1 MGGSEWLL
9 CATLQAPAAARCS
22 SCFCLRPDI
31 AFSPFAWLWW
41 RVIFPPCKH
50 ASACRVLPGADR
62 RRAAGPHL
70 EPMCVRTSAAVNQR
84 KSNQSLGNLSEEQ
97 KCVFLQICRLV
108 FCHPVRKPR
117 FCFLP
122 SQETD
127 VVSWNLCHFLHNP
140 LKQNKIPFRSTRGI
154 KPASPLCNCLD
165 PDALWKPVT
174 ASFEAQITQVS
185 SLWGH
190 F

>member
-1 MGGSEWLL
+1 M
-9 CATLQAPAAARCS
+9 
-22 SCFCLRPDI
+22 
-31 AFSPFAWLWW
+31 
-41 RVIFPPCKH
+41 IFTPYKH
-50 ASACRVLPGADR
+50 ASTSCVTGSSCRVLLGADQR
-62 RRAAGPHL
+62 RDVWPHL
-70 EPMCVRTSAAVNQR
+70 EPMCALTLAAGNKR

-97 KCVFLQICRLV
+97 KCVFLQICWLV

-117 FCFLP
+117 FYFLP

-127 VVSWNLCHFLHNP
+127 VVSLNLCHFLHNP

-154 KPASPLCNCLD
+154 KSASPLCNCLD
-165 PDALWKPVT
+165 PDALLKPAK
-174 ASFEAQITQVS
+174 ASFEAHITQVS